1 MSHGTN
7 DSRKYGSNGT
17 GPGRN
22 VQVSGPVGAT
32 IWQQGLGG
40 DRGDSQGPDG
50 VPPLFGATDHRDDGE
65 KKGSQRGVLPDPDG
79 IFISI
84 LTC

>member
-40 DRGDSQGPDG
+40 DRGDSQGPDRVPPPGGAMDHGDDRKTQGRRRVG
-50 VPPLFGATDHRDDGE
+50 VPIG
-65 KKGSQRGVLPDPDG
+65 
-79 IFISI
+79 
-84 LTC
+84 